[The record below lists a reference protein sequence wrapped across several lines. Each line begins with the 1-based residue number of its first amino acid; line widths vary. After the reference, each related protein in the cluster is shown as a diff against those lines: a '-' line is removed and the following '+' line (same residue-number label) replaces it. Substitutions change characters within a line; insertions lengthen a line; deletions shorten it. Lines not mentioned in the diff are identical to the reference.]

1 MEEMLQKVDGI
12 ELKVR
17 QLALKLERIQNEH
30 SLLQEENKRLKKEL
44 FSQRQLVGD
53 MEQNLLKTQKAL
65 SKKREEDPEGSQKLR
80 KAIDQYILEIDK
92 CIEWLQNS

>member
-1 MEEMLQKVDGI
+1 MEEILQKVDGI

-17 QLALKLERIQNEH
+17 QLALKLERIQNEN
-30 SLLQEENKRLKKEL
+30 SLLQEENKQLKKEL
-44 FSQRQLVGD
+44 FSQQQLVGD

-65 SKKREEDPEGSQKLR
+65 SKKREEDPEGSKKLR
-80 KAIDQYILEIDK
+80 KAIDQYIDEIDK

>member
-1 MEEMLQKVDGI
+1 MLQKVDGI

-17 QLALKLERIQNEH
+17 QLALKLERVQNEN
-30 SLLQEENKRLKKEL
+30 SLLQEENKQLKKEL
-44 FSQRQLVGD
+44 FSQQKLVGD

-65 SKKREEDPEGSQKLR
+65 SKKREEDPEGAKKLR
-80 KAIDQYILEIDK
+80 KAIDQYIQEIDK